1 MADKSKKGLGTGLG
15 ALFGSLNDEPDE
27 PVETGDK
34 PILELPIAKVEP
46 RQEQPR
52 CTFDE
57 VALAEL
63 SESIRQYGMIQPITV
78 RPLEGGYYQIIAGE
92 RRWRAAR
99 MAGLTEVPV
108 RVLDADDRRVS
119 ELALV
124 ENLQREDLNPLEE
137 ARGLRAL
144 MTDYGMTQEE
154 AAQSVGKSRSA
165 VANSLRLLNLCPYV
179 SELLEQGLLSTGH
192 AKCLL
197 AIGDSAAQEAAANT
211 IVAQGLSVRQTERL
225 CARLAKETAKNDAP
239 KPADELKVDYAA
251 ETEKDLEQALGRR
264 VKIVDGRKKG
274 RIELEYYSADD
285 REALI
290 SALIRLGKL

>member
-1 MADKSKKGLGTGLG
+1 MAGKKGLGTGLN
-15 ALFGSLNDEPDE
+15 ALFGEAERDESQE
-27 PVETGDK
+27 
-34 PILELPIAKVEP
+34 IQMLPISRVEP
-46 RQEQPR
+46 REAQPR
-52 CTFDE
+52 TNFDE
-57 VALAEL
+57 ASLQELA
-63 SESIRQYGMIQPITV
+63 ESIREYGLIQAITV
-78 RPLEGGYYQIIAGE
+78 RRLSSGYYQIIAGE

-124 ENLQREDLNPLEE
+124 ENLQREDLNPIEE

-197 AIGDSAAQEAAANT
+197 AIGDSAAQEAAEASRRAEGRLRSRDGERSRAGARPPREDSRRAQKGTHRARILQCRRQGSPDKRAYTPGQAVVYT
-211 IVAQGLSVRQTERL
+211 IHNIL
-225 CARLAKETAKNDAP
+225 NN
-239 KPADELKVDYAA
+239 
-251 ETEKDLEQALGRR
+251 
-264 VKIVDGRKKG
+264 
-274 RIELEYYSADD
+274 
-285 REALI
+285 RE
-290 SALIRLGKL
+290 